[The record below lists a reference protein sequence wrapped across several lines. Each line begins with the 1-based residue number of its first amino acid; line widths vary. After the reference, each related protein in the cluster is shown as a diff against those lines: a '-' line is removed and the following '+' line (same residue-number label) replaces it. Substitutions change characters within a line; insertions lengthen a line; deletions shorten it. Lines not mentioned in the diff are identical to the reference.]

1 MKKFA
6 LLIVIAF
13 CYSVSLT
20 AQNAHEEM
28 ISIDKKSVPGF
39 SVTFPDMTVE
49 AVEAALIKK
58 MEKQVGLK
66 ASKFSGYIAYLNQSV
81 PDLGPLYYDI
91 YAKVA
96 SVGKKDNQA
105 TVLYFFVSKGNLNP
119 VTSASEPEVY
129 NNIIKFL
136 DNFVPYAK
144 INDAQNLDIILNNQ
158 LNKMEKENKSLLSE
172 QKKLQNKL
180 EDLNKKIADNE
191 ALINKTKNDIENNQ
205 IQLKLMVK

>member
-1 MKKFA
+1 M
-6 LLIVIAF
+6 
-13 CYSVSLT
+13 
-20 AQNAHEEM
+20 
-28 ISIDKKSVPGF
+28 
-39 SVTFPDMTVE
+39 
-49 AVEAALIKK
+49 
-58 MEKQVGLK
+58 
-66 ASKFSGYIAYLNQSV
+66 NQSV

-96 SVGKKDNQA
+96 SVGKKDNKA

-119 VTSASEPEVY
+119 VTSALEPEVY

-158 LNKMEKENKSLLSE
+158 LAKMEKEKKSLLSE

-191 ALINKTKNDIENNQ
+191 AIINKTKNDIENNQ